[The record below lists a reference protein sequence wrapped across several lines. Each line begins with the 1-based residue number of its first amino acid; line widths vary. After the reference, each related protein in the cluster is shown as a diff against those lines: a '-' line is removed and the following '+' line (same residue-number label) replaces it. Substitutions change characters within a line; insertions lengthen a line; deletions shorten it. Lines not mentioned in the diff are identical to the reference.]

1 MVDEDSLH
9 PDLAALRGT
18 KVAGRYR
25 VDELLGIGGM
35 GAVFK
40 GRHLGLERDVA
51 IKVLH
56 PELTRDPDISTRF
69 DREAHSA
76 SRLDHPNCMQVTDVG
91 STDNGLKF
99 MVMQLLEGNELAD
112 TMGDVYPPDRAVLR
126 TLQILSGLEHAHDK
140 GVVHRDIK
148 PENIFVTRD
157 HAGRETLKLV
167 DFGIA
172 KLVGGS
178 DTSRNVTK
186 AGLVFGTPAYM
197 SPEQAMGQEA
207 DGRADLYSVGII
219 LWEML
224 VGAQPFAAEDP
235 VALVR
240 MQVSTDPPPLPPSV
254 PEVLQPIV
262 SKLLEKQREQRYQ
275 SAVEARL
282 ALEAV
287 LPMIATTDIT
297 GITLYPSGSGQIPLS
312 GSGQIPLSGS
322 GQIPLSGSGPI
333 ALTGSG
339 PISVAVPLSGETSQR
354 IGLATQSKAKTEP
367 EDRTKWRW
375 LGGALAVAVAV
386 GAVAMMG
393 SDDGAEDESK
403 PAVAAEDVGRDDE
416 DHDDDDEI
424 LILDDEGPTDAQLA
438 EIDRLVLAKKAAD
451 ADKLLGPLLD
461 RFPDD
466 ARLIWRHGRLL
477 TDQGKKKRP
486 QALAAYG
493 KALEKAPDLIDDR
506 DFYAELAALIR
517 KPGIRDEALD
527 LALRQMGATAHT
539 FLLELVNNERKPLD
553 YDDRHRALDE
563 LATVS
568 ANGELVNRKL
578 NRALDVLQAHE
589 SLTPCGAYGDALEA
603 IAAEPDYYFYQR
615 VERAEMPAPKEG
627 KHLTDA
633 DKVDAERC
641 GAVLERREEVLA
653 LLATLEPGGPEGEA
667 GTSDGIIPTNTVEPQ
682 PEPAARPTPTK
693 KKAAKRGKKS
703 GGKGSAKCG
712 KFGAGLFNAKCR

>member
-56 PELTRDPDISTRF
+56 PELTRDPDISARF

-91 STDNGLKF
+91 STEKGLKF
-99 MVMQLLEGNELAD
+99 MVMQLLEGHELAEM
-112 TMGDVYPPDRAVLR
+112 MGEPYPADRAVLLA
-126 TLQILSGLEHAHDK
+126 LQILNGLEHAHDK

-157 HAGRETLKLV
+157 HAGRETLKIV

-172 KLVGGS
+172 KLVGAS
-178 DTSRNVTK
+178 DSSRNMTK

-207 DGRADLYSVGII
+207 DARADLYAVGII

-224 VGAQPFAAEDP
+224 AGEQPFVADDP

-240 MQVSTDPPPLPPSV
+240 MQVSRDAPPLPQSV
-254 PEVLQPIV
+254 PMVLDPIV
-262 SKLLEKQREQRYQ
+262 RKLLEKQREARFQT
-275 SAVEARL
+275 AVEARL
-282 ALEAV
+282 ALEEI
-287 LPMIATTDIT
+287 LPAIATTDIT
-297 GITLYPSGSGQIPLS
+297 GITLYPGSSGQRAITGSASLS
-312 GSGQIPLSGS
+312 LNSGPIS
-322 GQIPLSGSGPI
+322 ISGSGPI

-339 PISVAVPLSGETSQR
+339 PISVSMPGSGDTSQH
-354 IGLATQSKAKTEP
+354 LAVTSIPPVDRARNSVAAK
-367 EDRTKWRW
+367 WA
-375 LGGALAVAVAV
+375 LAGGALAVAVVV
-386 GAVAMMG
+386 GAFAMRG
-393 SDDGAEDESK
+393 GDDK
-403 PAVAAEDVGRDDE
+403 PAAPEVAAAAGEADF
-416 DHDDDDEI
+416 DDEI
-424 LILDDEGPTDAQLA
+424 VIVDDEGPTDSQLA
-438 EIDRLVLAKKAAD
+438 EIDRLILAKKADD

-466 ARLIWRHGRLL
+466 ARLVWRQGRMLI
-477 TDQGKKKRP
+477 DQGKKKRP

-493 KALEKAPDLIDDR
+493 KALENNATLIDDR
-506 DFYAELAALIR
+506 DFYAELAALMR
-517 KPGIRDEALD
+517 KPGLRDEALD
-527 LALRQMGATAHT
+527 LALRQMGPNAHT
-539 FLLELVNNERKPLD
+539 FLLELVNNERKPLN
-553 YDDRHRALDE
+553 YEDRHRALEE
-563 LATVS
+563 LETVA
-568 ANGELVNRKL
+568 ANADLVNARL

-589 SLTPCGAYGDALEA
+589 ALTPCGAYLDALDA
-603 IAAEPDYYFYQR
+603 ISSDAEYYYYRR
-615 VERAEMPAPKEG
+615 VEQAELPKPKEG

-633 DKVDAERC
+633 DKLDAERC
-641 GAVLERREEVLA
+641 GEVVQRREA
-653 LLATLEPGGPEGEA
+653 LLAQLAGLEPNSPESGTVGSPVGEN
-667 GTSDGIIPTNTVEPQ
+667 GIPTSNGGGTGGSSNG
-682 PEPAARPTPTK
+682 AGKRRKRSPTK
-693 KKAAKRGKKS
+693 RATAS
-703 GGKGSAKCG
+703 KGPDCS
-712 KFGAGLFNAKCR
+712 KFGAGLINKKCR